1 MRESEGD
8 PASEGG
14 EGESRAE
21 NRGKRKR
28 SSFVVESKLFEV
40 VAEERNGRSHAI
52 ISESKGGVVSWVR
65 LGSASVGQLIEG
77 LIQCAKEGKDGR
89 WEKGWNE
96 KGRSY
101 SLVRETNRAGS
112 FIRLGVTDM
121 EKRRFGI
128 CIPKGKGEK
137 GGWASMVESLLWVG
151 FRREE
156 EAVAQGVGVSGR
168 SYLEVARG
176 PESRNTSRARIEIKE
191 EEIRNNV
198 SRLKQCL
205 IAKWNPKSTR
215 EEELASLGW
224 SAAKAWGLKGKLGL
238 ARMGKGCALLEFE
251 MVEEARRVLATGV
264 RAVGG
269 IQLGLEMWS
278 PSFGCCAEEED
289 RNGAWVR
296 ILGLPISLWV
306 PSVLRRV
313 GEECGGF
320 LGIDPLTEKKEEL
333 EWARIQVKMI
343 GGALP
348 SSVEIGVEG
357 EIYVVSLWWEI
368 PPAIWKKQEDG
379 CVVSGQQR
387 GEVREDVDSRA
398 GWRVGE
404 KSGAGT
410 KEQRRSDE
418 VTGEQVGGEGGD
430 VFEKRTF
437 NGWVARQSCGPV
449 GDGSCSS
456 GSGLDI
462 VGRKRN
468 CGLVTQGPIPLK
480 GDAWAADGVGC
491 GPAEGRASKGL
502 ELLSHGPAISGGDH
516 MGQRQL
522 KNMGIGSKEDLDLK
536 MEMEFIKCREK
547 ETWDKQMPALQCS
560 MAERE
565 IVDEAFRYGS
575 YPILKVGESSYS
587 SSPLFGRTPE
597 REPCN
602 HHGVLRVS
610 RQRDNVVEGAAT
622 GGDLAR
628 REGCWDLVAVDCE
641 VLEVQNPDWT
651 LAMSGTQVQ
660 RGEKGSDWEESS
672 LAKFS
677 KLLGFSIE
685 GLERE
690 ILDFLSKI
698 RKRRER
704 IHSKGLLEKSKFERE
719 LKRLEC
725 SVKYKG
731 KEKKNSLLKSK
742 GGHLLLG

>member
-40 VAEERNGRSHAI
+40 VTEERNGRSHAI

-65 LGSASVGQLIEG
+65 LGPVSVGQLIEG

-101 SLVRETNRAGS
+101 SLVREANRAGS

-137 GGWASMVESLLWVG
+137 GGWDSMVESLLWVG

-156 EAVAQGVGVSGR
+156 EVVVQGVGVSGR
-168 SYLEVARG
+168 SYLEVVRG

-198 SRLKQCL
+198 SKLKQCL
-205 IAKWNPKSTR
+205 IAKWNTKSTR

-224 SAAKAWGLKGKLGL
+224 SAAKAWGLKGNLGL

-251 MVEEARRVLATGV
+251 MVEEARRVLAARV
-264 RAVGG
+264 REVGG

-289 RNGAWVR
+289 RNVAWVR

-306 PSVLRRV
+306 PSVLRKV

-368 PPAIWKKQEDG
+368 PPAIRKKHEDG
-379 CVVSGQQR
+379 RVVLGSREERSGKMLIHAR
-387 GEVREDVDSRA
+387 DGV
-398 GWRVGE
+398 W
-404 KSGAGT
+404 
-410 KEQRRSDE
+410 
-418 VTGEQVGGEGGD
+418 EGRGD

-462 VGRKRN
+462 VGRKRD

-522 KNMGIGSKEDLDLK
+522 KNMGIGSKEDLGLK

-547 ETWDKQMPALQCS
+547 ETWDKQMPTLQCS

-575 YPILKVGESSYS
+575 YPILKVGESSSS

-597 REPCN
+597 REPCD
-602 HHGVLRVS
+602 HHGVLRVIS
-610 RQRDNVVEGAAT
+610 QRDNVAEGAAT

-628 REGCWDLVAVDCE
+628 REGCWDMVAVDCE

-651 LAMSGTQVQ
+651 PAMSGTQVQ
-660 RGEKGSDWEESS
+660 RSEKGSDWEESS

-704 IHSKGLLEKSKFERE
+704 IHSKGLLEKTKFERE

-731 KEKKNSLLKSK
+731 KEKKNSLLKSR

>member
-1 MRESEGD
+1 MSLSPGGSHSSLMEEVWGLEASLQGGISLLSIFALQEMDENENNLRIELESAQPTLNTSQSRKSGDVVVESKTTIEAQADTDASKSSILDKLESKRKELSSMEETVQDLEKKWSKVQDNALKQPSPVERKNTMRESEGD
-8 PASEGG
+8 PAREGG

-40 VAEERNGRSHAI
+40 VAEERYGRSHAI

-65 LGSASVGQLIEG
+65 LGSGSVGQLIEG

-156 EAVAQGVGVSGR
+156 KVVVQGVGVSGR
-168 SYLEVARG
+168 SYLEVVRG
-176 PESRNTSRARIEIKE
+176 SESKNTSRARIEIEE

-251 MVEEARRVLATGV
+251 MVEEARRVLAAGV

-289 RNGAWVR
+289 RNDAWVR

-306 PSVLRRV
+306 PSILRRV

-348 SSVEIGVEG
+348 SSMEIGVEG

-368 PPAIWKKQEDG
+368 PPAIRKKQEDG
-379 CVVSGQQR
+379 RVVSGQQR
-387 GEVREDVDSRA
+387 GKVREDVVSRA

-418 VTGEQVGGEGGD
+418 VTGEQVGGEGGGMCL
-430 VFEKRTF
+430 KSGHLTG
-437 NGWVARQSCGPV
+437 GWI
-449 GDGSCSS
+449 D
-456 GSGLDI
+456 
-462 VGRKRN
+462 K
-468 CGLVTQGPIPLK
+468 
-480 GDAWAADGVGC
+480 AAD
-491 GPAEGRASKGL
+491 PWA
-502 ELLSHGPAISGGDH
+502 
-516 MGQRQL
+516 M
-522 KNMGIGSKEDLDLK
+522 
-536 MEMEFIKCREK
+536 
-547 ETWDKQMPALQCS
+547 
-560 MAERE
+560 
-565 IVDEAFRYGS
+565 
-575 YPILKVGESSYS
+575 
-587 SSPLFGRTPE
+587 
-597 REPCN
+597 
-602 HHGVLRVS
+602 
-610 RQRDNVVEGAAT
+610 
-622 GGDLAR
+622 DLAR
-628 REGCWDLVAVDCE
+628 LDRGL
-641 VLEVQNPDWT
+641 T
-651 LAMSGTQVQ
+651 LWAGSGTV
-660 RGEKGSDWEESS
+660 G
-672 LAKFS
+672 
-677 KLLGFSIE
+677 
-685 GLERE
+685 
-690 ILDFLSKI
+690 
-698 RKRRER
+698 
-704 IHSKGLLEKSKFERE
+704 
-719 LKRLEC
+719 
-725 SVKYKG
+725 
-731 KEKKNSLLKSK
+731 
-742 GGHLLLG
+742 

>member
-296 ILGLPISLWV
+296 NPGSSYFAVGAVGPEESGGRV
-306 PSVLRRV
+306 RR
-313 GEECGGF
+313 
-320 LGIDPLTEKKEEL
+320 
-333 EWARIQVKMI
+333 
-343 GGALP
+343 
-348 SSVEIGVEG
+348 G

-575 YPILKVGESSYS
+575 YPKVGEYSSS
-587 SSPLFGRTPE
+587 SSPLFGRTPK
-597 REPCN
+597 REPCD

-610 RQRDNVVEGAAT
+610 RQRDNVVEGSKP
-622 GGDLAR
+622 GLDSSHV
-628 REGCWDLVAVDCE
+628 WD
-641 VLEVQNPDWT
+641 T
-651 LAMSGTQVQ
+651 SS

-731 KEKKNSLLKSK
+731 KEKKNSL
-742 GGHLLLG
+742 